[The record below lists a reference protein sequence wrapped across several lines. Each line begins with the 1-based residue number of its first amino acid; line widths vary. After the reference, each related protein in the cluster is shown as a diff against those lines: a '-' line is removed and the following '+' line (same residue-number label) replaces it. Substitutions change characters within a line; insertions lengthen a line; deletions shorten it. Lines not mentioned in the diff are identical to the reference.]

1 MIVFLLIVIAIGV
14 VVIASRRPDGGPM
27 VRPIFLWL
35 LLAVLATGVAVAV
48 FGH

>member
-1 MIVFLLIVIAIGV
+1 MIVFLLIIIAIGV
-14 VVIASRRPDGGPM
+14 VIIASRRPDGGPM

-35 LLAVLATGVAVAV
+35 LLAVLAAGVAIFV